1 MEDGAPNTLAR
12 NYTYEYLKEGK
23 GDGLYTDKYGFIHNG
38 NPDRDLFQKR
48 LYQYY
53 YNWRFYNRRSKLT
66 SSNDNTIAAHLEKK
80 LRQGS
85 QKINIINAGKSGYKT
100 FDEFL
105 TIYHLLGKYNFQEII
120 FLNGFNDFLSL
131 TYSSE
136 EKWNYYQEIINYRQ
150 QFSFIFDKKYQLKTI
165 YYANRIRSII
175 DNKFLNSAKNV
186 RNDNFLENIF
196 QEDFDTY
203 EPNKPDKRYVKNYI
217 YNLRLLKTLCLEFEI
232 KCKFY
237 LQPHIGAKNIL
248 HEFEKE
254 IISSLKFKDFYETI
268 SNWNSLVSLE
278 INKISET
285 ENIKFYD
292 LKDIFKDNPKLIYY
306 DLAHYN
312 DYGNEII
319 AENIYKNFLNN

>member
-1 MEDGAPNTLAR
+1 M
-12 NYTYEYLKEGK
+12 
-23 GDGLYTDKYGFIHNG
+23 
-38 NPDRDLFQKR
+38 
-48 LYQYY
+48 
-53 YNWRFYNRRSKLT
+53 
-66 SSNDNTIAAHLEKK
+66 
-80 LRQGS
+80 
-85 QKINIINAGKSGYKT
+85 
-100 FDEFL
+100 
-105 TIYHLLGKYNFQEII
+105 
-120 FLNGFNDFLSL
+120 
-131 TYSSE
+131 
-136 EKWNYYQEIINYRQ
+136 
-150 QFSFIFDKKYQLKTI
+150 
-165 YYANRIRSII
+165 
-175 DNKFLNSAKNV
+175 
-186 RNDNFLENIF
+186 
-196 QEDFDTY
+196 
-203 EPNKPDKRYVKNYI
+203 
-217 YNLRLLKTLCLEFEI
+217 RLLKTLCLEFEI